1 MYIIVLAFQE
11 KSKTKTW
18 YLFPHALKKWNNCVP
33 YDKKVF
39 PKQSICLVLYCEIFE
54 FCFHTWKKKK
64 KRRIL
69 EMPEQ
74 YYLSSMWLSY
84 QFLF

>member
-64 KRRIL
+64 KTEDFRDAWTIL
-69 EMPEQ
+69 
-74 YYLSSMWLSY
+74 
-84 QFLF
+84 FK